1 MPFISPMVTYFFFQ
15 PICGM
20 LNVSHLQK
28 WKYSEGLNN
37 LLKMTYLGRIG
48 VFLLHLPGP
57 GPLQLLSGKITQ
69 ELREK
74 RFQKHPRISYP
85 YLQSGNI
92 DRKPFQS
99 SLFVLGRLASPGCA
113 AGGPCKESC
122 LICSEIYIGL

>member
-1 MPFISPMVTYFFFQ
+1 MPFIRHMVTYFFFQ

-20 LNVSHLQK
+20 LNVSRLQK

-37 LLKMTYLGRIG
+37 LLAMTYLGRIG

-57 GPLQLLSGKITQ
+57 GPLQLLSGKITE

-85 YLQSGNI
+85 
-92 DRKPFQS
+92 
-99 SLFVLGRLASPGCA
+99 
-113 AGGPCKESC
+113 
-122 LICSEIYIGL
+122 